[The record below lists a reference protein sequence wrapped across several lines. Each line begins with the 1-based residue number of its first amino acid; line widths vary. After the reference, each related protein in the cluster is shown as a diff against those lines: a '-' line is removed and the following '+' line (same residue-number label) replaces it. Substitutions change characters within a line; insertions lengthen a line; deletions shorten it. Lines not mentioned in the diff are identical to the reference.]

1 MPFQFLILHAISFYI
16 LVQSKVITSLFD
28 CQKKYRLIPRLF
40 NNLTNVKNSSYNL
53 QTFNRLLS
61 KGRTMNGDFTEE
73 DIPSGGDGDEEVVMN
88 VDTLENKDY
97 IYVNK
102 NCSLDMN
109 STDKNATFSKTLK
122 SQNSMEFSQQLQM
135 KSPAMNFNLQSKPP
149 AWSTSANF
157 SDLICLG
164 ATVLIVTLLI
174 SVLIFYVFK
183 DHEKDL

>member
-1 MPFQFLILHAISFYI
+1 MNIS
-16 LVQSKVITSLFD
+16 L
-28 CQKKYRLIPRLF
+28 RLF
-40 NNLTNVKNSSYNL
+40 NDLTNVKNSSFNL
-53 QTFNRLLS
+53 QTSNQLFS
-61 KGRTMNGDFTEE
+61 KGRTMNGDFIEE
-73 DIPSGGDGDEEVVMN
+73 NIPSGLDGDDEVVIN

-102 NCSLDMN
+102 NCSFDMN
-109 STDKNATFSKTLK
+109 STDQNATFSKTFK
-122 SQNSMEFSQQLQM
+122 SENSMEFSQQLKT
-135 KSPAMNFNLQSKPP
+135 KSPAVYLDPHSKPP
-149 AWSTSANF
+149 TWSTSANF

>member
-1 MPFQFLILHAISFYI
+1 MKIFGPKSRLAIMNICLQFF
-16 LVQSKVITSLFD
+16 K
-28 CQKKYRLIPRLF
+28 
-40 NNLTNVKNSSYNL
+40 NLPNVKNNSSNL
-53 QTFNRLLS
+53 QTFDQLFS
-61 KGRTMNGDFTEE
+61 KGQTMNGDFIEE
-73 DIPSGGDGDEEVVMN
+73 NIPRGFDGKEEVVIN
-88 VDTLENKDY
+88 VDMLENKDY
-97 IYVNK
+97 VCVNENSCHK
-102 NCSLDMN
+102 MN
-109 STDKNATFSKTLK
+109 SIDKNASFSKTSK
-122 SQNSMEFSQQLQM
+122 RPNSIEFSQQLKT